1 MGLPSAAPVATLVCA
16 HAHPLTHARTLQ
28 VAPAGYWDNVGAA
41 LHGVDG
47 GGATP
52 RPRRSP
58 ISSTEAVGNT
68 QPIPLPVV
76 EHDPRSERRRGITLS
91 WVVTVIAA
99 GVISVMTAPGQTAGL
114 SVFTDPIIDQLGV
127 DRTAISLSYLI
138 GTLAGA
144 LAQPLIGRASDRW
157 DVRRVII
164 VIAVA
169 FAGILFALS
178 FVTEILGLTFGFVGV
193 RMAGQGAL
201 GLAVTTAVSRAV
213 THRRGL
219 ALGIFSAIG
228 SAGISLAPLGLERLV
243 SAVGIQDAWR
253 WEALLVLVLVI
264 PAALL
269 LPRPV
274 RSDGATQNAALEGYT
289 LRQSMRTGM
298 FWVLTAAVS
307 TIAMLATA
315 LAFHQIALLGE
326 RGLSAAEAA
335 ANFLPQ
341 TVTALLGTLVVG
353 ALIDRADPR
362 IFIVLSMI
370 AMGGSL
376 ALVSVVESGWSAI
389 GYGLVLGVA
398 GGALRGMEA
407 ATFARY
413 YGVAHI
419 GSIRGVSTSIGLAAS
434 ALGPYALAVGVDLAG
449 GFATPA
455 LWLAIIPVTVLI
467 AGVLVRPPRA
477 IADPA
482 PPTTR

>member
-1 MGLPSAAPVATLVCA
+1 
-16 HAHPLTHARTLQ
+16 
-28 VAPAGYWDNVGAA
+28 
-41 LHGVDG
+41 
-47 GGATP
+47 
-52 RPRRSP
+52 
-58 ISSTEAVGNT
+58 
-68 QPIPLPVV
+68 
-76 EHDPRSERRRGITLS
+76 
-91 WVVTVIAA
+91 
-99 GVISVMTAPGQTAGL
+99 
-114 SVFTDPIIDQLGV
+114 
-127 DRTAISLSYLI
+127 
-138 GTLAGA
+138 
-144 LAQPLIGRASDRW
+144 
-157 DVRRVII
+157 
-164 VIAVA
+164 
-169 FAGILFALS
+169 
-178 FVTEILGLTFGFVGV
+178 
-193 RMAGQGAL
+193 
-201 GLAVTTAVSRAV
+201 
-213 THRRGL
+213 
-219 ALGIFSAIG
+219 
-228 SAGISLAPLGLERLV
+228 
-243 SAVGIQDAWR
+243 
-253 WEALLVLVLVI
+253 
-264 PAALL
+264 
-269 LPRPV
+269 
-274 RSDGATQNAALEGYT
+274 
-289 LRQSMRTGM
+289 RTGM

-341 TVTALLGTLVVG
+341 TVTALLGTLAVG

-477 IADPA
+477 IA
-482 PPTTR
+482 